1 MHPVHGGVAVAEELG
16 WFQLR
21 WLPHWDK
28 VDISTK
34 ELVPISIAAAVWG
47 SKWAGKHICFHYD
60 SMAVIASLQKSPAK
74 SSSLMHLLRC
84 LFLYGAFYGFQLS
97 AEHVPG
103 VVNTVA
109 DALSRNKADLASTVV
124 SSQIPETQVPTHV
137 RQLLVADRPNWG
149 SKAWTMLL

>member
-34 ELVPISIAAAVWG
+34 ELVPIAIAAAVWG
-47 SKWAGKHICFHYD
+47 SKWVGEHICFHSD
-60 SMAVIASLQKSPAK
+60 SMAVVASLQKRSAK
-74 SSSLMHLLRC
+74 SSFMHLLRC
-84 LFLYGAFYGFQLS
+84 LFFYGFQLS

-103 VVNTVA
+103 VVNAVA
-109 DALSRNKADLASTVV
+109 DALSRNKADLVSTVV
-124 SSQIPETQVPTHV
+124 SQIPETQVPTHV
-137 RQLLVADRPNWG
+137 HQRLVADRLNWG